1 MIKSQSGFVCAVN
14 RCSHAS
20 LLMPKMM
27 RYLGRPQVF
36 DPQSSQV
43 LLLNLGLCPL
53 VLNRNAKTKVGV
65 KQKKIAL
72 LLCQAKGTM
81 AG

>member
-1 MIKSQSGFVCAVN
+1 MIKSQSGCVCAVN

-27 RYLGRPQVF
+27 RSF

-53 VLNRNAKTKVGV
+53 ELNRNAKTKVGV